1 MREVTLRRPCPA
13 LPRRRI
19 GASHSVCRRGGLA
32 GLFPGETTMG
42 TTKRLRT
49 KDEELA
55 YKRIMI
61 LMADADVIGSLSVP
75 PGVEWDRAL
84 EIAKMVS
91 DDIKRMAKVP
101 L

>member
-1 MREVTLRRPCPA
+1 M
-13 LPRRRI
+13 
-19 GASHSVCRRGGLA
+19 S
-32 GLFPGETTMG
+32 

-49 KDEELA
+49 KDEERL
-55 YKRIMI
+55 YKK
-61 LMADADVIGSLSVP
+61 LMVKAADNIIGKGQYGIETSMDISLV
-75 PGVEWDRAL
+75 RFK

>member
-1 MREVTLRRPCPA
+1 M
-13 LPRRRI
+13 
-19 GASHSVCRRGGLA
+19 S
-32 GLFPGETTMG
+32 

-55 YKRIMI
+55 YKRIMAC
-61 LMADADVIGSLSVP
+61 MADADVMGSIDVP
-75 PGVEWDRAL
+75 KGVTWTRAC
-84 EIAKMVS
+84 EIWKMVS